1 MIDVTETPVQKT
13 TYSLISSLE
22 YVEKVETVQYG
33 MEQLYIDENG
43 KLIKTTIANISDEK
57 ETVLKL
63 IEAIK
68 EEDVQPSILMDIVEN
83 YINQVYALQ
92 VEKRMIA

>member
-1 MIDVTETPVQKT
+1 MEIAEAPVKTT

-83 YINQVYALQ
+83 YINQVYAL
-92 VEKRMIA
+92 